1 MVTKSAHQDRQ
12 QHLRDT
18 DPVLWSA
25 DTRGTLPRL
34 SEMPSFCQYTE
45 GRNAHSVGVPCNHTE
60 LPMLQT
66 WPWGQ
71 NSHWLVVI
79 LAANSAI
86 R

>member
-1 MVTKSAHQDRQ
+1 M
-12 QHLRDT
+12 
-18 DPVLWSA
+18 
-25 DTRGTLPRL
+25 
-34 SEMPSFCQYTE
+34 
-45 GRNAHSVGVPCNHTE
+45 GVPCNHTE

-86 R
+86 RYSKRHVGRMEKQEQVGTHLSKPACPKWPQLGV